1 MVSTT
6 LIHRNVKWLK
16 FLPYYR
22 RNLKL
27 AFPIIFA
34 QLGQVSVALTDT
46 LMVGRLGT
54 VELAAVAFA
63 NSVFALFF
71 IFGLGFS
78 LGLTPLVGNAYGKRQ
93 FQKAGVLFQNALL
106 INIIVA
112 IVLFLLIWNL
122 GFLMFKLNQPQAV
135 VEMAMPYFNMTALS
149 LIPISIFFS
158 CRQFGEGIGN
168 TKISMWIT
176 LAANAVN
183 IFFNYCLI
191 YGKCGFPELGVVGAG
206 MATVIAR
213 SFMAV
218 AFIIVVLKHPVY
230 NIYLKYFT
238 WENFKKSYIFRLVK
252 TGVPISGQLVVEV
265 LAFSLSAIMIG
276 WLNEV
281 SLAAHQIVLQLA
293 SATFMMA
300 IGVASATTIRIS
312 HQFGAKHY
320 KAVQFASIAAMHIVI
335 VFMLFTALLF
345 VLFRYQIP
353 ALFTTDT
360 QVIAIAA
367 QLLIV
372 AAVFQLFDGLQ
383 IVGLAVLRGL
393 ADVTF
398 AMWAAFISYLGLCLP
413 MGYMFGF
420 VCGFGA
426 VGVWIGLALGL
437 ACAGVIYRYRFV
449 RYMKT
454 KIPIKP

>member
-1 MVSTT
+1 MK
-6 LIHRNVKWLK
+6 IAKRLK

-78 LGLTPLVGNAYGKRQ
+78 LGLTPLVGNAYGRKQ
-93 FQKAGVLFQNALL
+93 FQKAGVLFQNSLL
-106 INIIVA
+106 VNILVA
-112 IVLFLLIWNL
+112 ILLFFLIL
-122 GFLMFKLNQPQAV
+122 SLEFLMFKLNQPQKV
-135 VEMAMPYFNMTALS
+135 VEMAMPYFKMTVLS
-149 LIPISIFFS
+149 LIPLSIFFS

-176 LAANAVN
+176 LSGNIVN
-183 IFFNYCLI
+183 IYFNYVLI
-191 YGKCGFPELGVVGAG
+191 YGKFGFPALGVVGAG
-206 MATVIAR
+206 IATVIAR
-213 SFMAV
+213 TFMA
-218 AFIIVVLKHPVY
+218 ATFLFIVVKHPVY
-230 NIYLKYFT
+230 NIYLKYFS
-238 WENFKKSYIFRLVK
+238 WKNFKKSFIYRLVK

-281 SLAAHQIVLQLA
+281 SLAAHQIVLQMV
-293 SATFMMA
+293 SATFMIA

-320 KAVQFASIAAMHIVI
+320 KAVKFASIAAMHIVI
-335 VFMLFTALLF
+335 AFMLFTALVF
-345 VLFRYQIP
+345 ILFRYQIP
-353 ALFTTDT
+353 ALFSTDER
-360 QVIAIAA
+360 VISIAA

-372 AAVFQLFDGLQ
+372 AALFQFFDGLQ
-383 IVGLAVLRGL
+383 VVGLAVLRGL

-398 AMWAAFISYLGLCLP
+398 AMWAAIISYLGLCLP
-413 MGYMFGF
+413 MGYLFGF

-437 ACAGVIYRYRFV
+437 ACAGIIYRYRFV

-454 KIPIKP
+454 KI